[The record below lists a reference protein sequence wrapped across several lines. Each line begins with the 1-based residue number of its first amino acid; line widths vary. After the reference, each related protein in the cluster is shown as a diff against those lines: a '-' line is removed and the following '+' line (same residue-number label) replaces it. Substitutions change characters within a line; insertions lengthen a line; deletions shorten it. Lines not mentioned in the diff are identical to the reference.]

1 MAGVCD
7 MKLWIYLLTGFIAA
21 IDIGITLFHETFIN
35 QTLTYFTILH
45 LVSFILL
52 IAMMMKV
59 VLSYRRPI
67 LTISAELPRVRTHY
81 PKNFVS
87 ILFDNIPCGIADYA
101 LEIMLDITKKVQ
113 REREN
118 TDLYIQTV
126 TALAKLIENRDTSTG
141 AHSQRVREV
150 ALAIGIELGL
160 PPEVIDEISIAAT
173 LHDIGKIGI
182 SENILNKRGKL
193 TNAEYEL
200 IKSHPQIGYDTLKN
214 ISRLKNISEYILY
227 HHEKFDGTGYPTQRI
242 GNDIPLV
249 SRILCVADVYEAITA
264 DRVYRK
270 AMTVEQALMI
280 MYKGKGT
287 HFDPVVLEALFI
299 YLARNDQQ
307 FEELLH
313 NISFRHSKIK
323 KSVSGS

>member
-21 IDIGITLFHETFIN
+21 TDIGITLFYETFIN
-35 QTLTYFTILH
+35 HVITYSTILH
-45 LVSFILL
+45 LVSFVLL
-52 IAMMMKV
+52 IAVMITV
-59 VLSYRRPI
+59 FISYRKPI
-67 LTISAELPRVRTHY
+67 LTLSAELPRVRTHHT
-81 PKNFVS
+81 KNFVS

-101 LEIMLDITKKVQ
+101 LEIVLDITKKVQ

-126 TALAKLIENRDTSTG
+126 TALAKLIEDRDTSTR

-160 PPEVIDEISIAAT
+160 PPEVIDEISIAAV

-182 SENILNKRGKL
+182 PEKILNKPGKL
-193 TNAEYEL
+193 TDKEYEL
-200 IKSHPQIGYDTLKN
+200 VKLHPQIGYDTLKN

-227 HHEKFDGTGYPTQRI
+227 HHERFDGTGYPTQKR

-249 SRILCVADVYEAITA
+249 SRILCVADVYEAITS

-270 AMTVEQALMI
+270 AMTVEQALVV

-287 HFDPVVLEALFI
+287 HFDPEVIDVLFI

-307 FEELLH
+307 FEELLQ
-313 NISFRHSKIK
+313 NISSRHSEIK
-323 KSVSGS
+323 KSVS